1 MYYLLIKTTLHQE
14 RQAEDGIRDHGTSRG
29 LGDVYKRQIG
39 SLASV
44 PPEIDPTDVLET
56 SQSFLCKACGTEL
69 TVKLQ
74 SVVANEPPKHCK
86 EEMTPI
92 EN

>member
-1 MYYLLIKTTLHQE
+1 MTIFKEYQNYDGIGLAQLIKKKE
-14 RQAEDGIRDHGTSRG
+14 VAVS
-29 LGDVYKRQIG
+29 
-39 SLASV
+39 
-44 PPEIDPTDVLET
+44 DVLET
-56 SQSFLCKACGTEL
+56 AQSFLCNACGTEL

-92 EN
+92 EY